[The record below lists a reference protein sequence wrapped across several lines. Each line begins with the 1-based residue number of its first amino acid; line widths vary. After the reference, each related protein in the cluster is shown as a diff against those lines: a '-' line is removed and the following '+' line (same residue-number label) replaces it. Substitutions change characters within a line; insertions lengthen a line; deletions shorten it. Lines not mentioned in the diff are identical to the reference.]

1 MSDFSDLEREL
12 RKLQPIKPS
21 AGLLHR
27 IEQGLADRTES
38 PSNIITPKRFSI
50 NWLGL
55 GLGLAAAAAF
65 VILARIDFRPRANTE
80 PQIASATPALRQNAM
95 AAPNFVPAGLT
106 RVVYSSQDEGL
117 IFTPGQELPS
127 RRVRTA
133 ERETLQWR
141 DPQSGASLRVSY
153 PTEEVTLTPVSGQ

>member
-1 MSDFSDLEREL
+1 MSDFSELEREL
-12 RKLQPIKPS
+12 KKLQPIKPS

-27 IEQGLADRTES
+27 IEQALDDQSAS
-38 PSNIITPKRFSI
+38 PSNVITPKRFSI
-50 NWLGL
+50 NWMGL

-65 VILARIDFRPRANTE
+65 VILARIDFRPRANMQ
-80 PQIASATPALRQNAM
+80 PQIASATPAPRQNATS
-95 AAPNFVPAGLT
+95 APNFVPAGLT
-106 RVVYSSQDEGL
+106 RVVYSTQDEGL
-117 IFTPGQELPS
+117 VFTPGQERPS

>member
-1 MSDFSDLEREL
+1 MSDFSDLEGEL
-12 RKLQPIKPS
+12 KKLRPVKPS
-21 AGLLHR
+21 AGLVDR
-27 IEQGLADRTES
+27 IEQALADRTES
-38 PSNIITPKRFSI
+38 PSNIVTPKRFSV

-65 VILARIDFRPRANTE
+65 VILARIDFRPNTTTQ
-80 PQIASATPALRQNAM
+80 PQIASATPALRQNAIS
-95 AAPNFVPAGLT
+95 APNFVPAGLT
-106 RVVYSSQDEGL
+106 RVVYRTQDEGL
-117 IFTPGQELPS
+117 VFTPGQERPS

-141 DPQSGASLRVSY
+141 DLQSGASLRVSY